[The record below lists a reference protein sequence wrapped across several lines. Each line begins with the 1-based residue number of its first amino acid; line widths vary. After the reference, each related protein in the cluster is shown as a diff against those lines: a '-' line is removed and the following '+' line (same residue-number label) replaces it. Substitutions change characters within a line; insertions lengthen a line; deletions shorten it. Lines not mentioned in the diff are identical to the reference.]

1 MVWNSYSLTLLH
13 LLLSHTYRNTLHLFR
28 SADIADEICHMSSI
42 LANKTAI
49 ITGGSRGIGLA
60 IAKKL
65 AAAGVNVVVAAKT
78 TEPHPKLPGTI
89 YEAAEEIKAM
99 GGNALA
105 LVLDLRDEAM
115 IEKVAMDTV
124 AQFGGIDILVNN
136 ASAIYLAGIEHTP
149 SKRYDLMH
157 QINVRGTFLMSQA
170 CIPFLKKSSHPHIL
184 NLSPPL
190 DMNPAWFENFTA
202 YTMSKFGMS
211 MVAMGL
217 AAEMKPY
224 GIAAN
229 ALWPRTTIATAAVQN
244 LLGGD
249 ALIRQSRWPDIVADA
264 AAIILS
270 RNPKET
276 TGQFFIDEDVL
287 RESGIADFTGY
298 AVDPTTDLAPDLF
311 ITL

>member
-1 MVWNSYSLTLLH
+1 MI
-13 LLLSHTYRNTLHLFR
+13 
-28 SADIADEICHMSSI
+28 DI
-42 LANKTAI
+42 LKNKTAI

-105 LVLDLRDEAM
+105 LILDLRDEAM
-115 IEKVAMDTV
+115 IEKVVQDTV

-190 DMNPAWFENFTA
+190 DMNPAWFENYTA

-211 MVAMGL
+211 MVALGL
-217 AAEMKPY
+217 SAELKPY

-249 ALIRQSRWPDIVADA
+249 ALIRQSRWPAIVADA

-270 RNPKET
+270 GNPKET
-276 TGQFFIDEDVL
+276 TGQFFIDETVL
-287 RESGIADFTGY
+287 RERGITDFTGY
-298 AVDPTTDLAPDLF
+298 AVDPTTGLAPDLF

>member
-1 MVWNSYSLTLLH
+1 MS
-13 LLLSHTYRNTLHLFR
+13 
-28 SADIADEICHMSSI
+28 DI
-42 LANKTAI
+42 LKNKTAI

-65 AAAGVNVVVAAKT
+65 AMSGVNVVVAAKT

-115 IEKVAMDTV
+115 IQQIVTDTV
-124 AQFGGIDILVNN
+124 AHFGGIDILVNN
-136 ASAIYLAGIEHTP
+136 ASAIFLAGVEYTP
-149 SKRYDLMH
+149 TKRYDLMH

-170 CIPFLKKSSHPHIL
+170 CIPYLKKSPHAHIL

-190 DMNPAWFENFTA
+190 DMDPKWFENHTA

-211 MVAMGL
+211 MVAMGI

-249 ALIRQSRWPDIVADA
+249 ALIKQSRWPAIVADA
-264 AAIILS
+264 AEIILS
-270 RNPKET
+270 QNPKET
-276 TGQFFIDEDVL
+276 TGRFFIDETLL
-287 RESGIADFTGY
+287 REHGVSDFSGY

>member
-1 MVWNSYSLTLLH
+1 
-13 LLLSHTYRNTLHLFR
+13 
-28 SADIADEICHMSSI
+28 
-42 LANKTAI
+42 
-49 ITGGSRGIGLA
+49 
-60 IAKKL
+60 
-65 AAAGVNVVVAAKT
+65 
-78 TEPHPKLPGTI
+78 
-89 YEAAEEIKAM
+89 
-99 GGNALA
+99 
-105 LVLDLRDEAM
+105 
-115 IEKVAMDTV
+115 
-124 AQFGGIDILVNN
+124 
-136 ASAIYLAGIEHTP
+136 
-149 SKRYDLMH
+149 MH

-249 ALIRQSRWPDIVADA
+249 ALIRQSRWPAIVADA

-270 RNPKET
+270 QNPKET

-287 RESGIADFTGY
+287 RESGIIDFNAY